1 VAGGGVFHLLV
12 VSGAERSIE
21 LVGYGASL
29 RREADVQALIESLKL
44 APDGAVR

>member
-1 VAGGGVFHLLV
+1 VFHVLI

-21 LVGYGASL
+21 LVGFAP
-29 RREADVQALIESLKL
+29 RRSERELHALVETLKL